1 MKIPTNKIKYR
12 DKKII
17 QLCKWKKVLHI
28 WACDSP
34 YTKEKF
40 YNNSLGNFLY
50 KEIDKVSK
58 EQVWIDLDQES
69 VDFLNLHSSDFNNS
83 KVICCDMN
91 KLDTIEYKPDIII
104 FWDVIEHLMNLE
116 VALSNIKKVMNSKT
130 LLVIST
136 PNAYSFDAI
145 LWNLLWKEFFHPD
158 HKMTFTYWLLKNL
171 LKYNQLKVTDFYF
184 TKLSHESNNIQ
195 TKILSFISTKIIYY
209 ILPRF
214 YETLL
219 VIAKKEN
226 D

>member
-1 MKIPTNKIKYR
+1 MKVPKNKIKYR
-12 DKKII
+12 DDKVI
-17 QLCKWKKVLHI
+17 QLCKGKKVLHI

-40 YNNSLGNFLY
+40 NNNILGNFLY
-50 KEIDKVSK
+50 KEIDKVCK
-58 EQVWIDLDQES
+58 EQVWIDLDQEA
-69 VDFLNLHSSDFNNS
+69 VDFLNLHSSTFNNS
-83 KVICCDMN
+83 KVIYCDMN
-91 KLDTIEYKPDIII
+91 KLDTIDYTPDIII

-116 VALSNIKKVMNSKT
+116 IALSNIKKVMDNNT

-145 LWNLLWKEFFHPD
+145 IWNLLWKEFFHSD

-171 LKYNQLKVTDFYF
+171 LKYNNLKVTGFYF
-184 TKLSHESNNIQ
+184 TKLSHESNKIQ
-195 TKILSFISTKIIYY
+195 SKILSFISTKIIYY
-209 ILPRF
+209 IFPRF

-219 VIAKKEN
+219 ITAKKEN